1 MCGITGIYAFDEKH
15 EVPKALIEDMTNTM
29 IHRGP
34 DEFGF
39 YVNENLALGHRR
51 LSIIDLKA
59 GRQPMSDKNG
69 YIWIVFNGEIYNFI
83 ELRKDLEGKGYTFK
97 TKSDTEVIIYTYEE
111 YGLDCLKK
119 FNGMFAFAIY
129 DKRKKR
135 LFLARDRLGIK
146 PLYYTITDKE
156 IIFASEIKA
165 ILKHPNVKKK
175 VNLYGISSYLSYRYV
190 LGKET
195 LFDGIY
201 TLQPGHFL
209 LCEDGKIKE
218 KLYWELPVIPQKEDK
233 GEEYYVRKL
242 RELLAKSVKM
252 RMISD
257 VPLGAYLSGGLDSSI
272 IVALMSDIKNEPIK
286 TFSIGFE
293 EEGFNEFEYARLMAE
308 RCKTNHKEILLN
320 ADEYIELLPKL
331 IRYKDA
337 PLSVANEVPLY
348 EMSKELKKDITVVLS
363 GEGADELFGGYG
375 RIFRSPFD
383 YERLK
388 LIEKNPDL
396 LDETVKSI
404 LVNSLRDKYGDLD
417 FKDELTHFL
426 STYNWMTLAKK
437 KEIFT
442 DKVNSIIGDDDHIL
456 SVFKGYFDKIKKLDH
471 YDKYLWIFEKLH
483 LVGLLMRV
491 DMTTMA
497 ASVEA
502 RVPFVDHELV
512 EFAFSL
518 PFKYKIRW
526 KSLLHQAMA
535 TVYNSDKISE
545 NFDTTKYLLREAFK
559 GKVPEEVLYRKKMGF
574 SVPVHQWFGEKFN
587 DYAKQILLDERV
599 KERGI
604 FNTKKIEEWLSN
616 SDNFKSHQFGLK
628 IWMLI
633 NLELRFRKYFE
644 EEVM

>member
-1 MCGITGIYAFDEKH
+1 MCGITGIYVFDEKH

-29 IHRGP
+29 FHRGP

-69 YIWIVFNGEIYNFI
+69 YIWIVFNGEIYNFR

-97 TKSDTEVIIYTYEE
+97 TKSDTEVIIYSYEE
-111 YGLDCLKK
+111 YGLDCLKE

-201 TLQPGHFL
+201 TLQPGYFL

-218 KLYWELPVIPQKEDK
+218 KQYWELPIIPQKEDK

-242 RELLAKSVKM
+242 RELLTKSVKM

-293 EEGFNEFEYARLMAE
+293 EEGFNEFEYARLMVE

-320 ADEYIELLPKL
+320 AEKYIELMPKL

-388 LIEKNPDL
+388 LIENNPDL

-404 LVNSLRDKYGDLD
+404 LVESLRDKYGDLN
-417 FKDELTHFL
+417 FKDELSHFL
-426 STYNWMTLAKK
+426 STYNWITLAEK

-456 SVFKGYFDKIKKLDH
+456 SVFKGYFDKIKVLDQ
-471 YDKYLWIFEKLH
+471 YDKYLWLFE
-483 LVGLLMRV
+483 
-491 DMTTMA
+491 
-497 ASVEA
+497 
-502 RVPFVDHELV
+502 
-512 EFAFSL
+512 
-518 PFKYKIRW
+518 
-526 KSLLHQAMA
+526 
-535 TVYNSDKISE
+535 
-545 NFDTTKYLLREAFK
+545 
-559 GKVPEEVLYRKKMGF
+559 
-574 SVPVHQWFGEKFN
+574 
-587 DYAKQILLDERV
+587 
-599 KERGI
+599 
-604 FNTKKIEEWLSN
+604 
-616 SDNFKSHQFGLK
+616 
-628 IWMLI
+628 
-633 NLELRFRKYFE
+633 
-644 EEVM
+644 